1 MSNNNGFYADPEEED
16 TQYDS
21 KIAEVMA
28 KLENEGVLLRA
39 KNEIMQELNR
49 DKINEWYNY
58 LKGFGPSDRLEILS
72 GRKENHQVYQEI
84 YDLINRYIEI
94 FKNKYDRKDITLY
107 DLDYYTTLAIGGLRA
122 SQKEFLNSAN
132 FNHVKYNVIKNI
144 VEYEY
149 PDLNQ
154 DLSKVM
160 NNYLEAKKEEFAG
173 HSLAD
178 YIRNKIPVRLRKI
191 VNDFDREEDTKKV
204 KGSAGIA
211 QWASVPW
218 LSIRDERESKS
229 AQEGV
234 YVVYLFSE
242 DMNRVYLTMMSRVSE
257 FKEEYPTSEA
267 RRKLKEKAD
276 RIIEIVE
283 TPEDFKTDKNIDL
296 ASSGLGKDYEFGT
309 IAYKEYDKENL
320 PSNEQLTKDLVK
332 LLDTYNEYLHKKPI
346 QIKGDEPEVEPKEP
360 ESNFFDY
367 LEERGFFYN
376 KEIVENFLLSLKV
389 KPFVILTGNTGTGK
403 TKLAQLYGQ
412 YLSRRDGE
420 PIEEENGK
428 VVKTN
433 VKVGKSYKH
442 QGWSFPRED
451 IFDAI
456 PELNEMEGMYD
467 IEVDGI
473 PGKGKLQLNT
483 RLFYQENVKE
493 ISERLKELSED
504 DPNQRVDLKIRLE
517 GNAFGNPKSHKKHDK
532 LYEVIPVGSD
542 WTDNKN
548 IVGFYNVITGEYQ
561 KTKALDLILNAKS
574 NDNTDPYLLILDEMN
589 LSHVERYFSDFLSAI
604 ESDEKIP
611 LHREQDGLNISSELS
626 IPQNLFVI
634 GTVNVDETTY
644 MFSPKVLDR
653 ANTIEVLPTPAEEYM
668 NLENEIGE
676 PTGNIDF
683 LENPLSNI
691 SLRDRSIEE
700 LRKKL
705 ADVNIEEG
713 ESFWNVFSDEVNKFQ
728 NTLKEANFDFAFRVI
743 DEITKFM
750 YVAWVYEG
758 RPQNW
763 DNWRRYLDC
772 QIKQKILPK
781 LHGSQRELGD
791 ILRELFKLCYNGDID
806 GPIRNMDDL
815 DQDQNVKYRTSALKI
830 KEMSRT
836 LYNKRY
842 VSFTK

>member
-1 MSNNNGFYADPEEED
+1 MTNNNKFYADTED
-16 TQYDS
+16 EDQYSS

-28 KLENEGVLLRA
+28 KLENEGVLHRA
-39 KNEIMQELNR
+39 KNEMMQDLDSEMV
-49 DKINEWYNY
+49 DQWYNY

-72 GRKENHQVYQEI
+72 GRKENHQIYQEI
-84 YDLINRYIEI
+84 YDFINKYIEI
-94 FKNKYDRKDITLY
+94 FRANYERRDITIY
-107 DLDYYTTLAIGGLRA
+107 DVDYYTTLAICGLRA

-149 PDLNQ
+149 LDLNQ

-160 NNYLEAKKEEFAG
+160 NNYLEAKKEEYAG

-191 VNDFDREEDTKKV
+191 VNDFDRAEESKIV
-204 KGSAGIA
+204 KGSCGIGT
-211 QWASVPW
+211 WASIPW
-218 LSIRDERESKS
+218 LSIMDDRETETVQK
-229 AQEGV
+229 GV
-234 YVVYLFSE
+234 YIVYLFSE
-242 DMNRVYLTMMSRVSE
+242 DMQRVYLTFMNGVSE
-257 FKEEYPTSEA
+257 YTDKYTTSEA
-267 RRKLKEKAD
+267 RNRLKEKAD
-276 RIIEIVE
+276 RISSMI
-283 TPEDFKTDKNIDL
+283 DFPDEFNTDKNIDL

-309 IAYKEYDKENL
+309 IAYKEYNKENL
-320 PSNEQLTKDLVK
+320 PSNEKLAKDLVK
-332 LLDTYNEYLHKKPI
+332 ILDSYNEYLENPI
-346 QIKGDEPEVEPKEP
+346 SPLEKSVEQKRE
-360 ESNFFDY
+360 ETDTNFFDY
-367 LEERGFFYN
+367 LEERGFFYK

-412 YLSRRDGE
+412 YLSKKDSKPIDEKDGE
-420 PIEEENGK
+420 VI
-428 VVKTN
+428 KTN

-456 PELNEMEGMYD
+456 PELNEIEGMYD

-473 PGKGKLQLNT
+473 PGKGKLQMNT
-483 RLFYQENVKE
+483 RLFYKENVKE
-493 ISERLKELSED
+493 ISNRLKNLSEE
-504 DPNQRVDLKIRLE
+504 DPNQRVDLKIKLKE
-517 GNAFGNPKSHKKHDK
+517 NGFIENKSDKKDDK

-574 NDNTDPYLLILDEMN
+574 NDNTEPYLLILDEMN

-604 ESDEKIP
+604 ESDETIP
-611 LHREQDGLNISSELS
+611 LHREQDGLNIPSELS

-676 PTGNIDF
+676 PTGNVDF

-705 ADVNIEEG
+705 ADVNTEEG

-806 GPIRNMDDL
+806 GPIRNMNDL